1 MSPLRAS
8 ISRYPATVFSK
19 SNLPLSTFSPRQPSG
34 GDFYMARFRNRSPVT
49 ATTGLFLR
57 AGVTQDGVAMG
68 EAAKAFDDH
77 LMAAGEIGE
86 VLEGGLRR
94 PARPPAPRTG
104 SCCGLAALAIRRAP
118 AAGRRRPV
126 PAARGL
132 VCPQS
137 DKPFRQRARACG
149 PECRWRCHR
158 QTRNRAEIAR
168 VAWKLFEPEG
178 LGLKQGQLT
187 LMWLLPNG
195 RLLVTLCHLLP
206 EIRNPSG
213 RHLPVAP
220 ARRDGLRAQGE
231 FSTDMRN
238 A

>member
-19 SNLPLSTFSPRQPSG
+19 SNLPLSTFSPRQTSG

-49 ATTGLFLR
+49 AKTGLFRR
-57 AGVTQDGVAMG
+57 AGATQDGVAMG

-94 PARPPAPRTG
+94 TA
-104 SCCGLAALAIRRAP
+104 GLFGRQRLEQGHVADLLLSRFGVLQRQVEEDPCQRRE
-118 AAGRRRPV
+118 R
-126 PAARGL
+126 L

-137 DKPFRQRARACG
+137 DKPFRQRSRACG
-149 PECRWRCHR
+149 PECRWRRHR
-158 QTRNRAEIAR
+158 HTRNRAEIAR
-168 VAWKLFEPEG
+168 VAWELFEPGG

-195 RLLVTLCHLLP
+195 RLLVTLCNLLP
-206 EIRNPSG
+206 EMRNPLWSAFACG
-213 RHLPVAP
+213 ACP
-220 ARRDGLRAQGE
+220 ARWPACPRGV
-231 FSTDMRN
+231 FH
-238 A
+238 